1 MSSEDRMI
9 KYIESLKEDI
19 KGLNRRKK
27 IKIRLRKKKS
37 GRYSLYLDLWKNGK
51 RTYEYLNRY

>member
-1 MSSEDRMI
+1 M
-9 KYIESLKEDI
+9 